1 MDAPN
6 IAWGMV
12 TQITPTVTVRF
23 RGDTVDSTITRGNTD
38 ISLAVNDIV
47 VMFRLSTS
55 GGWSI
60 GYVDVAIP

>member
-12 TQITPTVTVRF
+12 TQITPTIQVRF
-23 RGDTVDSTITRGNTD
+23 RGDTVDSTISRGNKAITV
-38 ISLAVNDIV
+38 AVNDIV
-47 VMFRLSTS
+47 VLFRLSTS

-60 GYVDVAIP
+60 GYVDEAKP